1 MTAVNGA
8 PSGTLILRAARRG
21 AGVGGER
28 GGGRGSSWWE
38 QRGSGSGAARRGA
51 ATAHTRKGNLG
62 SEVSVI
68 LNWTFAAPAAGFFA
82 GAASLMVPEGSLA
95 TS

>member
-28 GGGRGSSWWE
+28 GGGGGSSWWE
-38 QRGSGSGAARRGA
+38 QRGSGSGAARRP
-51 ATAHTRKGNLG
+51 TAHTRKGNLG

-68 LNWTFAAPAAGFFA
+68 LNWTFAAPAAGFG
-82 GAASLMVPEGSLA
+82 GAASLMVPGRVA
-95 TS
+95 

>member
-38 QRGSGSGAARRGA
+38 QRGSGSGAARRGDSSHSEGQFGVGGQRDLELDLCSA
-51 ATAHTRKGNLG
+51 GGRLLRGRRVAHG
-62 SEVSVI
+62 
-68 LNWTFAAPAAGFFA
+68 AGRVA
-82 GAASLMVPEGSLA
+82 
-95 TS
+95 